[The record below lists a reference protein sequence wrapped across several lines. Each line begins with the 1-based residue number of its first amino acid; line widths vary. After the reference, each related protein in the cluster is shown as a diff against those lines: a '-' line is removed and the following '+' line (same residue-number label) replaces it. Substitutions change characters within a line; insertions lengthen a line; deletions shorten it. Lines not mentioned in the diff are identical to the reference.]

1 MMEFLPEEVS
11 KTEREREREK
21 ERKKQEEG
29 LALTSGDGV
38 HHDNS
43 IFSLFL

>member
-1 MMEFLPEEVS
+1 MMKFLPEEVA
-11 KTEREREREK
+11 KTVLKQRKREE
-21 ERKKQEEG
+21 EEG

-43 IFSLFL
+43 VFSLFL